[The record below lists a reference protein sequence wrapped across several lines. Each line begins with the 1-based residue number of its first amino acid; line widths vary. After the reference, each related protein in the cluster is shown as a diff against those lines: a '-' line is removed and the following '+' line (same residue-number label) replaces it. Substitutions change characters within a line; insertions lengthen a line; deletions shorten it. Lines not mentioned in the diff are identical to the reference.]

1 MREIRTLRATWRG
14 LETWCGSGPPGH
26 NDAPALDPTVET
38 EVMQRGAG
46 ILVPCGSSASVAAK
60 RQESTIPIVFIS
72 VGNPIGMGLVES
84 LSHPGHNAT
93 GFSDILAEL
102 GGKLLELARELSKPE
117 GIVDYLWHTGWPD
130 GQNSKIGIK
139 PLSRLPKQLV

>member
-1 MREIRTLRATWRG
+1 
-14 LETWCGSGPPGH
+14 
-26 NDAPALDPTVET
+26 
-38 EVMQRGAG
+38 MQRGAG

-60 RQESTIPIVFIS
+60 RQASTIPIVFIS

-117 GIVDYLWHTGWPD
+117 RIVDYLWHTGWPD

-139 PLSRLPKQLV
+139 PLSWLPKQLV